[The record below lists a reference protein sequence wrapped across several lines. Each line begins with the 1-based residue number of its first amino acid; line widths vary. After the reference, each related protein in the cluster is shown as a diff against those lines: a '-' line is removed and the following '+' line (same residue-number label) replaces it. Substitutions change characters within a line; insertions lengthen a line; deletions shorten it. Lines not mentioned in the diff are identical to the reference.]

1 MTITHMADQRTTIFL
16 DTAYVN
22 ALINTRDQ
30 WHGRAIQWEQKLA
43 AETRELLTT
52 EFILIEIGD
61 SLATVKHRREAA
73 AVISR
78 LTSSSFVEVIPA
90 TSQLSNDGLN
100 LFRQRQ
106 DKAWGL
112 TDCMS
117 FIVMQE
123 HRVLE
128 ALTMDDDFV
137 QAGFRALMLEE
148 VS

>member
-1 MTITHMADQRTTIFL
+1 MANQRTAIFL

-30 WHGRAIQWEQKLA
+30 WHERAVHWEQKLA
-43 AETRELLTT
+43 VERRKLLTT

-61 SLATVKHRREAA
+61 SLAAVKYRMEAITA
-73 AVISR
+73 ISR
-78 LTSSSFVEVIPA
+78 LTSSSFVEIIPA
-90 TSQLSNDGLN
+90 TSQLFNAGFN

-123 HRVLE
+123 HQLLE
-128 ALTMDDDFV
+128 ALTTDDDFI

-148 VS
+148 IF